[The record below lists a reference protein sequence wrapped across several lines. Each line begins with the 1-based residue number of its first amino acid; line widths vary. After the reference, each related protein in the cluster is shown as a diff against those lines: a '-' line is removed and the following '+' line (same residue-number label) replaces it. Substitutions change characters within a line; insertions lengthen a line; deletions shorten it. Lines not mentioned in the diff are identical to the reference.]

1 MKIYLLRHEKRS
13 MLNPTFYSP
22 LLVEGLEDA
31 NKLKYLLDK
40 ENINLIFS
48 SPFKRVLQTIKPFC
62 DMKKTNV
69 NIEYSL
75 YERITCHSHHKIKFD
90 KNNFHLKLLESDE
103 EYYLMNQEYESFLNL
118 EDVKYGDDSKSRAL
132 NFLNFVKEK
141 YKSQDVNILF
151 ATHAGLIDDIT
162 KDGQPH
168 MGSLTLHCE
177 NDKILNL
184 PINYIKLNT
193 TT

>member
-22 LLVEGLEDA
+22 LLTEGLEDA
-31 NKLKYLLDK
+31 EKLKFILDK
-40 ENINLIFS
+40 ENINFIFS
-48 SPFKRVLQTIKPFC
+48 SPFKRVLQTIRPFC
-62 DMKKTNV
+62 DMKKMNV

-75 YERITCHSHHKIKFD
+75 YERICDRSNHVIKFD
-90 KNNFHLKLLESDE
+90 KNNFHLKLLESDD
-103 EYYLMNQEYESFLNL
+103 EYYMMNQKYKSFLNL
-118 EDVKYGDDSKSRAL
+118 EDVKYGNDSKNRTF
-132 NFLNFVKEK
+132 NFLNFVKKK
-141 YKSQDVNILF
+141 YKNEDVNILF

-162 KDGQPH
+162 EDGQPP

>member
-75 YERITCHSHHKIKFD
+75 YERITCA
-90 KNNFHLKLLESDE
+90 
-103 EYYLMNQEYESFLNL
+103 
-118 EDVKYGDDSKSRAL
+118 SKSHQGREIDQYAQIHFTL
-132 NFLNFVKEK
+132 
-141 YKSQDVNILF
+141 QDQCHF
-151 ATHAGLIDDIT
+151 YG
-162 KDGQPH
+162 PC
-168 MGSLTLHCE
+168 M
-177 NDKILNL
+177 
-184 PINYIKLNT
+184 
-193 TT
+193 